1 MLERKEIIEKIGL
14 SLSEVLNRDVSGSA
28 EETLL
33 VEDLQMDSTAVLE
46 LLMALE
52 DHLGFEVDPEQLR
65 MDDFRTIGTLADYV
79 GSAVDVAAP

>member
-1 MLERKEIIEKIGL
+1 MERKEIISKIRL
-14 SLSEVLNRDVSGSA
+14 SLGEVLKRDVSDAS

-52 DHLGFEVDPEQLR
+52 DHLDLEVDPEQLQ

-79 GSAVDVAAP
+79 GTTMNVAA

>member
-1 MLERKEIIEKIGL
+1 MERTEIIEKIGI
-14 SLSEVLNRDVSGSA
+14 SLGEVLNRDVAGAA

-52 DHLGFEVDPEQLR
+52 DNLGFEVDPEKLQ

-79 GSAVDVAAP
+79 GSAMDLAAL

>member
-1 MLERKEIIEKIGL
+1 VDRKEIVEKINI
-14 SLSEVLNRDVSGSA
+14 SLGEVLKRDVSASA
-28 EETLL
+28 EETQL

-52 DHLGFEVDPEQLR
+52 DNLGFEVDPEQLQ

-79 GSAVDVAAP
+79 GSAMDAAA

>member
-1 MLERKEIIEKIGL
+1 MQRKEILEKITI
-14 SLSEVLNRDVSGSA
+14 SLGEVLKRDVSGSS
-28 EETLL
+28 EETHL

-52 DHLGFEVDPEQLR
+52 DNLGFEVDPEQLQ

-79 GSAVDVAAP
+79 GSTMDTAVR

>member
-1 MLERKEIIEKIGL
+1 MDRKEIVEKINI
-14 SLSEVLNRDVSGSA
+14 SLGEVLKRDVSASA
-28 EETLL
+28 EETQL

-52 DHLGFEVDPEQLR
+52 DNLGFEVDPEQLQ

-79 GSAVDVAAP
+79 GSAMDAAA